1 MIDIVG
7 ATTGR
12 LFGWTVIQKILFV
25 GATIGRPFEVNSTS
39 DIKNGIIIVRRSDL
53 WSPFCMVAKK
63 IKQPPLR
70 HCVTPLLKE
79 RLIGSHRGELST
91 QLTEG
96 WLLNILFYIHI
107 IDKNN

>member
-12 LFGWTVIQKILFV
+12 LFWWTVIQK
-25 GATIGRPFEVNSTS
+25 N
-39 DIKNGIIIVRRSDL
+39 IIRRSDL